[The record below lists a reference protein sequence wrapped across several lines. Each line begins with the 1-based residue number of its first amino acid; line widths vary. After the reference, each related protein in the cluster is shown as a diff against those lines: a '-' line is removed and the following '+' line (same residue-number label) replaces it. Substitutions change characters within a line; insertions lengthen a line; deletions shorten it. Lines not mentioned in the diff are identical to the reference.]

1 MKDTKD
7 AVTGPHEEGRTI
19 SGVKRRGE
27 RLIGLLLAGIVLL
40 NFPLLS
46 VFDGTR
52 PVFGIPFLYLYLFSV
67 WAMIIGVMAMILRG
81 RSARQDADKQEIK
94 E

>member
-1 MKDTKD
+1 MMDTKD
-7 AVTGPHEEGRTI
+7 AVTRPRDEGRAI
-19 SGVKRRGE
+19 PGVKRRGE
-27 RLIGLLLAGIVLL
+27 RLIGLLLAGVVLL

-46 VFDGTR
+46 VFNGTR

-67 WAMIIGVMAMILRG
+67 WILIIGVMALILRD
-81 RSARQDADKQEIK
+81 RPAKPAADKPEVK

>member
-67 WAMIIGVMAMILRG
+67 WAMIIGIMAMILRG
-81 RSARQDADKQEIK
+81 RPARQDADKPEIK